1 MSLCS
6 YADTLSMLSLIWVD
20 IISLFI
26 YTQDALQ
33 ELLYYVLFDTEQLIL
48 CSSTIKG
55 KIFLK
60 LFQSFLRILFFSGLL
75 FYKQDEEEVTVQ
87 WGIFFSSHNFFPHA
101 GLHFNKDSQIQSAEE
116 LHPLFISLWSWQKK
130 WKPKEYT
137 HNGPVIFDCL
147 SKRVHRYYD
156 TTQNRGPLLWE
167 THYLENCHSTSLIPP
182 IEFREQ
188 NKPFF
193 LVALVFQSKIYF

>member
-130 WKPKEYT
+130 MKTQRIHSQWASYFWLFIKKSAQILW
-137 HNGPVIFDCL
+137 HNTKSRP
-147 SKRVHRYYD
+147 
-156 TTQNRGPLLWE
+156 
-167 THYLENCHSTSLIPP
+167 
-182 IEFREQ
+182 
-188 NKPFF
+188 
-193 LVALVFQSKIYF
+193 VALRDSLSGELSQHITNPSYRIQRAK